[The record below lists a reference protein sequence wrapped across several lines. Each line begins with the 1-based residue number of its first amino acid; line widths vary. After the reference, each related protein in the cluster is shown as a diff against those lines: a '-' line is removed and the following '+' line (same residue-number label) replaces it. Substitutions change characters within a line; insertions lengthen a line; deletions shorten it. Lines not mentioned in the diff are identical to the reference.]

1 MPYRGSHVI
10 TLHHDQFMLHRKLY
24 ILYQNSKIKTQK
36 SIKSNIQF
44 KQNMYKENNIHS
56 KNKYMIMAYRLGM
69 NCTQIIRYMIY
80 GKYQNDDC
88 CGWW

>member
-1 MPYRGSHVI
+1 
-10 TLHHDQFMLHRKLY
+10 
-24 ILYQNSKIKTQK
+24 
-36 SIKSNIQF
+36 
-44 KQNMYKENNIHS
+44 MYKENNIHN